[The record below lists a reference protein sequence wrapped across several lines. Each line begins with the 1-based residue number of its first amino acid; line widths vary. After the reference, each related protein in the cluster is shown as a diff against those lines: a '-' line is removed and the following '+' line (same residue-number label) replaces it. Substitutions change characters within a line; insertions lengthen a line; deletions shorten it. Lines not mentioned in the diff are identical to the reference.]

1 MTDKRLE
8 IDTTIKTKK
17 YSLQFAKKIGYFKKT
32 IFSANALLK
41 KLSSVTVF
49 ALKYFV
55 RMWWNS
61 MHVKDSLQKFK
72 RDVVLYL
79 INKHG

>member
-1 MTDKRLE
+1 MTNKRLK

-17 YSLQFAKKIGYFKKT
+17 YSLQFAKKIGY
-32 IFSANALLK
+32 LK
-41 KLSSVTVF
+41 KQSFQQMHCWKSSVTVF